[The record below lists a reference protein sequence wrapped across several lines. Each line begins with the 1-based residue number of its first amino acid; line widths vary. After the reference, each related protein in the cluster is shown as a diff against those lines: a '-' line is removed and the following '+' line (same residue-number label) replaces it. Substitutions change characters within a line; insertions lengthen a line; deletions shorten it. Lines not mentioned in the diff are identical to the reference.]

1 MDSNAF
7 VFCKCLVNCMQRQEK
22 KMPPPERGLAKI
34 QLQKDQAASGDH
46 NVDDIRHAGKHLISS
61 KKSTS

>member
-1 MDSNAF
+1 
-7 VFCKCLVNCMQRQEK
+7 
-22 KMPPPERGLAKI
+22 MPPPERGLAKI

-46 NVDDIRHAGKHLISS
+46 NVDDIRHAGKRLISS